1 MTMIPW
7 TPELFQASQTEANS
21 CRELTKIVLR
31 AEEPDDDGDDDDDD
45 DDDHHR
51 GGRR

>member
-1 MTMIPW
+1 MTMLPW

-31 AEEPDDDGDDDDDD
+31 AEEPDDDGIKVALLDLYKI
-45 DDDHHR
+45 
-51 GGRR
+51 